1 MQPKIATISCGQD
14 NSYGHPGKEAVEHMQ
29 DAGAEIFQTTE
40 CGQIGITE
48 EDGKVCVRRRLDV
61 EKSKGWLEAPS
72 SFVLEYP
79 YEKH

>member
-1 MQPKIATISCGQD
+1 
-14 NSYGHPGKEAVEHMQ
+14 MQ